1 MEKELN
7 IFTFKIWVLMNIF
20 QGIILFLSAVIAG
33 AINSIAGG
41 GSFIAFPALIFTGV
55 PPINSNAMCSVALF
69 PGSMASIGGYRLELI
84 EERKILPIMILTSI
98 IGGIAGSIIM
108 LRTPPNTFME
118 LVPYLLLAANL
129 LFIFGS
135 KITTAFKKRK
145 IADETNR
152 FKQITQVII
161 LQLFIS
167 LYGGFF
173 GAGMG
178 IMMLAALTLVGME
191 NIHKMNAFKVVLGS
205 CINGIAA
212 IIFISAGVILW
223 LQTSIMITGAVIGGF
238 WGAYYARKYDPVKVR
253 KIVIF
258 IGSAMTLYFFAK
270 VYLLDK

>member
-1 MEKELN
+1 LD
-7 IFTFKIWVLMNIF
+7 IY
-20 QGIILFLSAVIAG
+20 QGILLFLSAAIAG

-69 PGSMASIGGYRLELI
+69 PGSLASVGGYRLELI
-84 EERKILPIMILTSI
+84 EERKILPLMILTSI

-108 LRTPPNTFME
+108 LKTPPNTFMS
-118 LVPYLLLAANL
+118 LVPWLLLLANL
-129 LFIFGS
+129 LFIFGG
-135 KITTAFKKRK
+135 KITAAFKKRNSAK
-145 IADETNR
+145 EPSR
-152 FKQITQVII
+152 FRII
-161 LQLFIS
+161 LGTLTLQLFIA

-178 IMMLAALTLVGME
+178 IMMLAALALMGMD

-212 IIFISAGVILW
+212 LIFISAGVILW
-223 LQTSIMITGAVIGGF
+223 AQTSVMIVGAIAGGF
-238 WGAYYARKYDPVKVR
+238 GGAFYARKHDPAKVK

-258 IGSAMTLYFFAK
+258 IGSVMTIYFFIK
-270 VYLLDK
+270 VYLLKP

>member
-7 IFTFKIWVLMNIF
+7 IFTLKFGESVNIF
-20 QGIILFLSAVIAG
+20 QGILLFLSAALAG

-69 PGSMASIGGYRLELI
+69 PGSLASIGGYRLELI
-84 EERKILPIMILTSI
+84 EERKILPLMILTSI
-98 IGGIAGSIIM
+98 VGGIAGAVIM
-108 LRTPPNTFME
+108 LKTPPNTFME
-118 LVPYLLLAANL
+118 LVPYLLLIANL
-129 LFIFGS
+129 LFIFGPR
-135 KITTAFKKRK
+135 ITASFRNRNAEKG
-145 IADETNR
+145 TNR
-152 FKQITQVII
+152 FRLLTGTII
-161 LQLFIS
+161 LQLFIA

-178 IMMLAALTLVGME
+178 IMMLAALTLMGMD

-223 LQTSIMITGAVIGGF
+223 LQACVMIIGAVIGGF
-238 WGAYYARKYDPVKVR
+238 WGAYYARKYDPAKVR
-253 KIVIF
+253 IIVIL

-270 VYLLDK
+270 VYLLK

>member
-1 MEKELN
+1 
-7 IFTFKIWVLMNIF
+7 MNIF
-20 QGIILFLSAVIAG
+20 QGILLFLSAAIAG

-69 PGSMASIGGYRLELI
+69 PGSLASIGGYRLELI
-84 EERKILPIMILTSI
+84 EERKILPLMILTSI
-98 IGGIAGSIIM
+98 IGGIAGSVIM

-118 LVPYLLLAANL
+118 LVPYLLLTANL
-129 LFIFGS
+129 LFIFGA
-135 KITTAFKKRK
+135 KITVAFRNRK
-145 IADETNR
+145 ISKETNR
-152 FKQITQVII
+152 FKQISRIVI
-161 LQLFIS
+161 LQLFIA

-178 IMMLAALTLVGME
+178 IMMLAALALMGMD

-212 IIFISAGVILW
+212 LIFISAGIILW
-223 LQTSIMITGAVIGGF
+223 LQTSIMIIGAVLGGF
-238 WGAYYARKYDPVKVR
+238 WGAYYARKYDPAKVR

-258 IGSAMTLYFFAK
+258 IGSAMTLYFFAR
-270 VYLLDK
+270 VYLFN